1 MLAALLDRRLQAWS
15 DRGGASQEIGE
26 RWSRLV
32 AEELSSWVG
41 RDATLLEAGPSRLHA
56 VIWLEG
62 RPEIARH
69 ASRHGLRNPDFVV
82 VHELATGELA
92 LQPADAKFA
101 VQTVKHDQIA
111 AGALRALLAS
121 GNPVLLGELERVLPD
136 GRYDA
141 IQVVDG
147 FVVSPAGILTDYYLP
162 RLIGGSN
169 ARLRAQQVVTHPAE
183 PRRLFAGLPV
193 ARLVGPLA
201 AVDRLPVRPSD
212 EIVAAVYYVRLACAC
227 RWLWEE
233 ERRPL
238 LSLDGAP
245 ALDLD
250 ALAAEVTARARQAE
264 TAFGLV
270 ERWVDET
277 EGIRRDREMIERFLV
292 PPLSNR
298 VLRDLLA
305 SAALPEDRASIRAL
319 RKELFSWYRA
329 EVIARVGE
337 IPARPGR
344 SLAALLQELAAV
356 NRELEPLAHR
366 WVQERLRA
374 DRQPPREGAPG
385 SDYSR

>member
-15 DRGGASQEIGE
+15 DRGGASKEIGE

-32 AEELSSWVG
+32 AEELASWVG
-41 RDATLLEAGPSRLHA
+41 RDATLPEAGPSRLLA
-56 VIWLEG
+56 VIWLDG

-82 VHELATGELA
+82 VHELASGELA

-111 AGALRALLAS
+111 AGALQALLAS
-121 GNPVLLGELERVLPD
+121 GNPVLVRELGPFLPE
-136 GRYDA
+136 GRSDA
-141 IQVVDG
+141 VRIVDG

-162 RLIGGSN
+162 RLVEGST
-169 ARLRAQQVVTHPAE
+169 ARLRAQQVVTLSAKPS
-183 PRRLFAGLPV
+183 RLFAGLPV

-201 AVDRLPVRPSD
+201 ALDRLPVRPAD

-238 LSLDGAP
+238 LSLNGP
-245 ALDLD
+245 PPLDLD
-250 ALAAEVTARARQAE
+250 ALAAEVAVRARQAE
-264 TAFGLV
+264 TAFGLL
-270 ERWVDET
+270 ERWADET
-277 EGIRRDREMIERFLV
+277 EEIRRDREMVERFLV

-305 SAALPEDRASIRAL
+305 RAALPEDRAWQRTL
-319 RKELFSWYRA
+319 RKELSIWYRA

-337 IPARPGR
+337 IPARPER
-344 SLAALLQELAAV
+344 PLAALLQELATV

-374 DRQPPREGAPG
+374 DRQPPGEGAPR